1 MQVVGLDFAQ
11 EMLDDA
17 DARQASQA
25 YGIRR
30 RNANIQWV
38 QGDAMQLPFPD
49 CSFDAATMGY
59 GLRNVPDVLQALKV
73 SGILHAQSTTARVS
87 AYAVILLTVPKRV
100 FVRLSSC
107 LKADDI
113 QSPI

>member
-17 DARQASQA
+17 EARQASQA
-25 YGIRR
+25 FGIHKQ
-30 RNANIQWV
+30 NANIDWV

-73 SGILHAQSTTARVS
+73 SMAALGTESPPILSP
-87 AYAVILLTVPKRV
+87 VILPAIHTMT
-100 FVRLSSC
+100 
-107 LKADDI
+107 
-113 QSPI
+113 